1 MKHTKIIYV
10 IVAST
15 MDANIAGLSRA
26 SDLYA
31 LYITQL
37 LWKLNCM
44 HNTYTGMK
52 FSNVEHNKLRNKMKK
67 R

>member
-1 MKHTKIIYV
+1 
-10 IVAST
+10 

-52 FSNVEHNKLRNKMKK
+52 FSNVEHNKLRNKRKK

>member
-1 MKHTKIIYV
+1 
-10 IVAST
+10 

-44 HNTYTGMK
+44 HNTGMK
-52 FSNVEHNKLRNKMKK
+52 FSTVEHNKLRNKRKK